1 MSVTK
6 GQQQARRVFAKY
18 CQDIDHA
25 LGGYAISDEDGK
37 QYIGNQFC
45 VVRYTETVTNDDI
58 VKASVNC
65 TKAFKKFIDE
75 SGAEWKDIVSVDD
88 IKPVEGNKDLLQIS
102 GNLYNAK
109 ALKKML
115 KTFSGK
121 PALGIVT
128 EGSRN
133 TKPNVLHIMDVLGN
147 EGILLPLRIK

>member
-25 LGGYAISDEDGK
+25 LGGYAISNEDGK
-37 QYIGNQFC
+37 QYIGNSFC
-45 VVRYTETVTNDDI
+45 VVRYTEAVTNNDI
-58 VKASVNC
+58 VRASVNC
-65 TKAFKKFIDE
+65 TKAFKNFIDE
-75 SGAEWKDIVSVDD
+75 AAAEWKDIVSVDD
-88 IKPVEGNKDLLQIS
+88 IKLVEGDKNLLQIS

-109 ALKKML
+109 VLKKML
-115 KTFSGK
+115 RTFVGK

>member
-6 GQQQARRVFAKY
+6 GQQQARRIFAKY

-58 VKASVNC
+58 AKASVNC

-88 IKPVEGNKDLLQIS
+88 IKLVESDKNLLQIS

-115 KTFSGK
+115 RTFAGK

-128 EGSRN
+128 
-133 TKPNVLHIMDVLGN
+133 
-147 EGILLPLRIK
+147 

>member
-58 VKASVNC
+58 AKASVNC
-65 TKAFKKFIDE
+65 TKAFKNFIDE
-75 SGAEWKDIVSVDD
+75 AAAEWKDIVSVDD
-88 IKPVEGNKDLLQIS
+88 IKLVEGDKNLLQIS

-109 ALKKML
+109 VLKKML
-115 KTFSGK
+115 RTFAGK

>member
-1 MSVTK
+1 MITK
-6 GQQQARRVFAKY
+6 QQEQARRIFAKY

-37 QYIGNQFC
+37 QYIGNSFC
-45 VVRYTETVTNDDI
+45 VVRYTEAVTNNDI
-58 VKASVNC
+58 VRACVDC

-75 SGAEWKDIVSVDD
+75 SRAEWKDIVSVDD

-115 KTFSGK
+115 KTFVGK
-121 PALGIVT
+121 PAVGIVT
-128 EGSRN
+128 ENKSN
-133 TKPNVLHIMDVLGN
+133 IIHIIDVRGN
-147 EGILLPLRIK
+147 EGIILPYKK